1 MRATLES
8 LANSRATLH
17 IEVDP
22 ERVEEALEQA
32 YRRVVRRVQVP
43 GFRKGKTPR
52 PILERHVGKGTLY
65 EEAVEVLV
73 PEAYRFAVE
82 QTQIEPVE
90 QPEVDIISIEEGK
103 PWAFRAE
110 VSVKPA
116 VKLGRYKGMK
126 LTKKIEQVSNEQVER
141 TLDSLREQQATLEAV
156 DRDVVEKGDFVTL
169 DFEGLLDGQPFQGGA
184 AKDVVLQVGSGRFV
198 PGFEEQL
205 IGLRKGEG
213 NEIHVT
219 FPAEYDDER
228 LAGKEVLFRVKVH
241 EIKVKRLP
249 EANDAFAA
257 SLGDFK
263 TLLDLRA
270 QIRKDLEERAQRRA
284 EEGLRDEA
292 VERLIDVVEVDAIP
306 EILVKREVE
315 STMLQFVQGLAMR
328 GVNPQMYIDEREGG
342 ADGLRKEFRPA
353 AERRVLATLGLE
365 AVAKS
370 EGIEVSEAEVL
381 ARIGEERQGRQEGA
395 SGGDGGGLSDRDLR
409 RLRDAMLVEKTID
422 FLIEN
427 AEVTEERVDP
437 ENEAQEEGASS

>member
-141 TLDSLREQQATLEAV
+141 TLDSFREQQATLEAV

-169 DFEGLLDGQPFQGGA
+169 DFEGLLDGQPFQGA
-184 AKDVVLQVGSGRFV
+184 PPRTWCSKWDPAGSCR
-198 PGFEEQL
+198 
-205 IGLRKGEG
+205 
-213 NEIHVT
+213 
-219 FPAEYDDER
+219 
-228 LAGKEVLFRVKVH
+228 
-241 EIKVKRLP
+241 
-249 EANDAFAA
+249 A
-257 SLGDFK
+257 S
-263 TLLDLRA
+263 R
-270 QIRKDLEERAQRRA
+270 
-284 EEGLRDEA
+284 
-292 VERLIDVVEVDAIP
+292 
-306 EILVKREVE
+306 
-315 STMLQFVQGLAMR
+315 
-328 GVNPQMYIDEREGG
+328 
-342 ADGLRKEFRPA
+342 
-353 AERRVLATLGLE
+353 
-365 AVAKS
+365 
-370 EGIEVSEAEVL
+370 
-381 ARIGEERQGRQEGA
+381 
-395 SGGDGGGLSDRDLR
+395 
-409 RLRDAMLVEKTID
+409 
-422 FLIEN
+422 
-427 AEVTEERVDP
+427 
-437 ENEAQEEGASS
+437 SSS